1 MCSRFR
7 LILSQFAGVM
17 QQQSMSKHLVGVS
30 AECCAVYWQPC
41 IAEGRS
47 GSHDSLG
54 SVSVWR
60 PDQLAINLEIN
71 EPRCDRL

>member
-41 IAEGRS
+41 ITEGRS
-47 GSHDSLG
+47 GSRKSL
-54 SVSVWR
+54 VSVWR
-60 PDQLAINLEIN
+60 SDQAINLEIN